1 MAIMAQGHVDKT
13 RTFNLLNDRACNS
26 LWHHIHYHHK
36 KGLSSNEQL
45 KVTQN
50 NILNVLDNKINVNL

>member
-1 MAIMAQGHVDKT
+1 MAIMAQNHVDKT
-13 RTFNLLNDRACNS
+13 CTFNLSIVHAIVKDL
-26 LWHHIHYHHK
+26 IYIIITK

-45 KVTQN
+45 KVIQN